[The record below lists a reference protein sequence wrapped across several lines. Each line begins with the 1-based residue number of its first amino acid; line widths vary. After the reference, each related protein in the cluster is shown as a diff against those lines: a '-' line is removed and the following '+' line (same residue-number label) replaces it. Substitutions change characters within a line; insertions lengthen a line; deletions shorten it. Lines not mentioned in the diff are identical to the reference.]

1 MPPFL
6 RTTLRRQPSASGAIC
21 VVVGLL
27 VCTTAGG
34 CLIDSPT
41 VDPAGPATGSPPVAI
56 AANPPTAQAQN
67 RGRYQL
73 QLGDARD
80 LLGPGRPTAGS

>member
-1 MPPFL
+1 MHPFFA
-6 RTTLRRQPSASGAIC
+6 TTLRRRLSAPGAIC
-21 VVVGLL
+21 AAVMALSVLL
-27 VCTTAGG
+27 V
-34 CLIDSPT
+34 
-41 VDPAGPATGSPPVAI
+41 

-80 LLGPGRPTAGS
+80 LLGPQRPPV